1 MGWCP
6 AELFSIGTAVRA
18 RRRDEVASAGD
29 LGWFAPVLDRLEAL
43 PNDHDPALAGFLA
56 PGEPLFVARAPG
68 RLDVMGG
75 IADYSGSLVLEL
87 PLACATFAVAQRQ
100 WAPRLDLVS
109 VRAGRPHWFGMDL
122 EPLIDGAL
130 RAPEALAEWFAE
142 RGAGTVGDG
151 DRWAAYVVG
160 VVHHCLTSG
169 GRQALVPRHGLRL
182 LIESDVPEGKGVSS
196 SAALEVACMAAA
208 AAAYGAEL
216 SPPEMAAAC
225 QWVENHIARAPCG
238 IMDQMTVACGR
249 RDHLLRLRCQPAT
262 IEGHVR
268 VPPGYRFYGIDSGVR
283 HAVTGADYGTVRTA
297 AFMGYRLVADLAGL
311 AARVDGTRVQVD
323 DAPWRGYLA
332 NITPAELA
340 ERFEERLP
348 PRMLGADFLAR
359 YGGIT
364 DTVTRVDP
372 KRWYPV
378 RQATA
383 HPVREQAR
391 VAEFAELLDAGLG
404 RSDAAARMGALMYA
418 SHASY
423 GACGLGS
430 DGTDRLVELVAA
442 AGPSRG
448 LFGAKITGGGSGGTV
463 AVFGTEGARGTVYDI
478 AREYERETGR
488 SAAVF
493 DGSGPGAG
501 ETRVLVIP

>member
-1 MGWCP
+1 
-6 AELFSIGTAVRA
+6 VRA
-18 RRRDEVASAGD
+18 RTREEVTSAGD
-29 LGWFAPVLDRLEAL
+29 VRWFTRALDRLEAL

-100 WAPRLDLVS
+100 SAPRLEVVS
-109 VRAGRPHWFGMDL
+109 LRAGRPHWFAMDL
-122 EPLIDGAL
+122 EPLLAGAL

-142 RGAGTVGDG
+142 RGADIEGGG

-160 VVHHCLTSG
+160 VVHRCLTLAG
-169 GRQALVPRHGLRL
+169 PDAVARRGLRL

-208 AAAYGAEL
+208 AAAYDVEL
-216 SPPEMAAAC
+216 SASETAAAC
-225 QWVENHIARAPCG
+225 QWAENHIARAPCG

-262 IEGHVR
+262 VEGHVR
-268 VPPGYRFYGIDSGVR
+268 VPPGYHFYGMDSGIR

-297 AFMGYRLVADLAGL
+297 AFMGYRLIADAAGL
-311 AARVDGTRVQVD
+311 AARADGTRVHVED
-323 DAPWRGYLA
+323 VRWRGYLA

-348 PRMLGADFLAR
+348 SRMLGADFLAR

-364 DTVTRVDP
+364 DAVTRVDP
-372 KRWYPV
+372 ERWYPV
-378 RQATA
+378 RQATV
-383 HPVREQAR
+383 HPVHEQAR
-391 VAEFAELLDAGLG
+391 VARFAELLGGGLEHSGAAGE
-404 RSDAAARMGALMYA
+404 MGTLMHA

-430 DGTDRLVELVAA
+430 EGTDRLVDLVAA
-442 AGPSRG
+442 AGPSHG

-463 AVFGTEGARGTVYDI
+463 AVFGTEGARAVVYDI
-478 AREYERETGR
+478 ARQYEREMGR
-488 SAAVF
+488 SVAVF
-493 DGSGPGAG
+493 DGSGPGAE
-501 ETRVLVIP
+501 ETGVLVLDSP